1 MNLDK
6 EILKLRNPSKQ
17 DWPSAKAQKQIKQHK
32 DNCMWHSS
40 QRFKERMGHSVGYD
54 EIAILAQLVQGG
66 YSVAIGNDQ
75 HLVRYGDDILRLVYC
90 PVIKAVKTILP
101 IRDLAAMMLSR
112 VPRNELHKLVKT
124 KPSKRLSCQ

>member
-1 MNLDK
+1 
-6 EILKLRNPSKQ
+6 
-17 DWPSAKAQKQIKQHK
+17 
-32 DNCMWHSS
+32 MWHSS

-75 HLVRYGDDILRLVYC
+75 HLVRYGDEILRLVYC
-90 PVIKAVKTILP
+90 PVLKAVKTILP
-101 IRDLAAMMLSR
+101 IKDLAAMMLSK

-124 KPSKRLSCQ
+124 KLSKRLSCQ